1 MRMAPVIGR
10 SQRSLRVVAMCHYI
24 YATLSGEASIE
35 QARSI
40 ARKHGRDLLLQDN
53 GYMRAQL
60 AAGERYLLASN
71 GSHCDCSTPLG
82 TLAVDTDAVD
92 PARLERKLRRLRR
105 QGWSEA
111 KIARWMQEQENTR
124 DKERRER
131 EGLREAQRGSVDR
144 WIELVRELLET
155 GTSHSFGLLLH
166 WGHEFR
172 VDIEDEQHFTLSQL
186 GEELLLAMEEDVLYR
201 FVRG

>member
-1 MRMAPVIGR
+1 
-10 SQRSLRVVAMCHYI
+10 MCHYV
-24 YATLSGEASIE
+24 YATLSGDASLDK
-35 QARSI
+35 ARSI

-60 AAGERYLLASN
+60 ATGERYLLASN

-82 TLAVDTDAVD
+82 TLAVDNDTID
-92 PARLERKLRRLRR
+92 PTRLERKLRRLHR

-111 KIARWMQEQENTR
+111 KIARWMHELENTR

-131 EGLREAQRGSVDR
+131 EALREAQRGSVDP
-144 WIELVRELLET
+144 WIALVRELLES
-155 GTSHSFGLLLH
+155 GTSYSFGLLLH

-172 VDIEDEQHFTLSQL
+172 VDIEGEQRLTLSQI
-186 GEELLLAMEEDVLYR
+186 GEELLLGMEEDVLYR